1 MRYADLSVAIS
12 MLPPHEYQAVLLVGM
27 CGLEFRDAAQEMGVG
42 TMTMHRRYT
51 RGIAWLT
58 TYLNTGDYD

>member
-1 MRYADLSVAIS
+1 MN
-12 MLPPHEYQAVLLVGM
+12 MPPHEYQAVFLVGM